1 MTLKQQVHRLFF
13 WLVTVGGGLAGILLA
28 AYSSRYF
35 QGLSPLTAYASY
47 AALVILGLMAGL
59 LLALPMTE
67 IAVDAIESLILSLQR
82 LAVGSVVMG
91 ALGMIVGLALAF
103 FVSLAIQSIQFSA
116 VPLVGMWLG
125 PVLILLSALLF
136 AGLGGLLGF
145 RLADLPTFKV
155 FFAAAPQAAEAHRV
169 LVDSSVIIDG
179 RLTALL
185 ETGFLHGSLVVPQ
198 FVLEELQFLADA
210 EDPLRRVRGRRALDS
225 LQEMRGR
232 FSFEVLDESVEGR
245 GADQKLLKLAR
256 KLEASILSNDYNL
269 QKIAEVQ
276 GLQVLN
282 VNQLAAALKPQV
294 LPGQLLQV
302 LVQREGKESHQGVGH
317 LDDGTMV
324 VVERG
329 RPALGQEAIVEV
341 TSVMQTATGR
351 MVFTRFR
358 NLAQAEETPH
368 EDIA

>member
-13 WLVTVGGGLAGILLA
+13 WLVTVGGGLTGALLA
-28 AYSSRYF
+28 AFSAHYF
-35 QGLSPLTAYASY
+35 QGLHPLTAYASY
-47 AALVILGLMAGL
+47 AALVVLGLMGGL

-67 IAVDAIESLILSLQR
+67 IAVEAIENLILSLQR
-82 LAVGSVVMG
+82 LSVGTVVMG
-91 ALGMIVGLALAF
+91 SLGMIAGLGIAF
-103 FVSLAIQSIQFSA
+103 FVSLAIQSVQFTS
-116 VPLVGMWLG
+116 VPLVGLWLG
-125 PVLILLSALLF
+125 PVLILFSALLF
-136 AGLGGLLGF
+136 AGLGGLLGM
-145 RLADLPTFKV
+145 RLADLPTFRV
-155 FFAAAPQAAEAHRV
+155 FFTPAAQIHDRRI

-179 RLTALL
+179 RLTSLL
-185 ETGFLHGSLVVPQ
+185 ETGFLQGNLVVPQ
-198 FVLEELQFLADA
+198 FVLEELQYLADA

-225 LQEMRGR
+225 LQEMRTK
-232 FSFEVLDESVEGR
+232 FSFEVNDESVEGR

-256 KLEASILSNDYNL
+256 HLDASILSNDYNL

-282 VNQLAAALKPQV
+282 LNQLAAALKPHV

-302 LVQREGKESHQGVGH
+302 ALQREGKEGHQAVGH

-329 RPALGQEAIVEV
+329 RAHLGQEAIVEV

-358 NLAQAEETPH
+358 HLAQAEEEPQ
-368 EDIA
+368 EEIA

>member
-35 QGLSPLTAYASY
+35 QGLNPLTAYASY
-47 AALVILGLMAGL
+47 AALVILGLMGGL

-67 IAVDAIESLILSLQR
+67 IAVDAIETLILSLQR

-91 ALGMIVGLALAF
+91 ALGMIFGLALAF
-103 FVSLAIQSIQFSA
+103 FVSL
-116 VPLVGMWLG
+116 VGLWLG

-155 FFAAAPQAAEAHRV
+155 FFAAAPQVAEAHRV

-179 RLTALL
+179 RLMALL
-185 ETGFLHGSLVVPQ
+185 ETGFLRGSLVVPQ

-225 LQEMRGR
+225 LQEMRGK
-232 FSFEVLDESVEGR
+232 FSFEVVDESVEGR

-276 GLQVLN
+276 GLEVLN

-329 RPALGQEAIVEV
+329 RSALGQEAIVEV

-358 NLAQAEETPH
+358 HLAQAEEPPQ
-368 EDIA
+368 EEIA

>member
-13 WLVTVGGGLAGILLA
+13 WLVTVGGGLAGVLLA
-28 AYSSRYF
+28 SFSSRYF
-35 QGLSPLTAYASY
+35 QGLHPLTAYASY
-47 AALVILGLMAGL
+47 AALVVLGLMGGL

-67 IAVDAIESLILSLQR
+67 LAVEAIENLIISLQR
-82 LAVGSVVMG
+82 LAVGTVVMG
-91 ALGMIVGLALAF
+91 SLGMIVGLAVAF
-103 FVSLAIQSIQFSA
+103 FVSLAIQSVQFSS
-116 VPLVGMWLG
+116 VPLVGVWLG

-136 AGLGGLLGF
+136 ALMGGLLGV
-145 RLADLPTFKV
+145 RLADLPTFRV
-155 FFAAAPQAAEAHRV
+155 FFAATGETRERSI
-169 LVDSSVIIDG
+169 LVDSSVLIDG

-185 ETGFLHGSLVVPQ
+185 ETGFLPGELVVPQ

-225 LQEMRGR
+225 LQEMRSK
-232 FSFEVLDESVEGR
+232 FSFDVNDETVEGR

-256 KLEASILSNDYNL
+256 QLDATILSNDYNL

-276 GLQVLN
+276 GLKVLN
-282 VNQLAAALKPQV
+282 LNQLASALKPQV

-302 LVQREGKESHQGVGH
+302 MLQREGKEGHQGVGH

-329 RPALGQEAIVEV
+329 RAYLGQEAIVEV

-358 NLAQAEETPH
+358 HLAQAEDEPQ